1 MRPAGLTLFCLA
13 MLFSHLSQAS
23 RALAPL
29 TRRWMALPKA
39 IAAGPISDTIF
50 ALSSGSSLQK
60 TGVAVVRI
68 SGPHAFPVL
77 AQLLPGNSSSLPPPR
92 KASLRKLFCPDS
104 GDMLDQALVLC
115 FPSPSS
121 FTGEDVV
128 ELHCHGSRAVIT
140 GLFSAFDKVNQI
152 LFEERWRGML
162 RPAERG
168 EFTQRAF
175 ENGKM
180 DLTEVEGLADLLEA
194 ETSLQRKQAL
204 QQMEGH
210 LRVKFEAWRQELV
223 HCLAHTE
230 AVIDFGDDERE
241 SDIDDSTM
249 YSLVPRV
256 KELRDELAQYLN
268 DGRRGEL
275 VREGLRIALVGRP
288 NAGKSSLLN
297 LLAKRPAAIVS
308 PIAGTTRDVIEVR
321 MDLDGIPC
329 IISDTAGLRLGE
341 DSAVDVIEME
351 GIRRAREA
359 FKAAHIKVFVHDS
372 SDTDSTHSPYDL
384 LRSILLG
391 SGEDTNPE
399 MHDYDESERYRV
411 IMVFNKI
418 DIKDN
423 STKQNELDERIKT
436 CSISCVTGEGIL
448 KFEETLLSEATW
460 LLNSSRMQGEDN
472 TLITRERHR
481 RHMKNCVSHLDMF
494 LLERLPMDAA
504 AEELRYVCNWI
515 F

>member
-1 MRPAGLTLFCLA
+1 
-13 MLFSHLSQAS
+13 
-23 RALAPL
+23 
-29 TRRWMALPKA
+29 
-39 IAAGPISDTIF
+39 
-50 ALSSGSSLQK
+50 
-60 TGVAVVRI
+60 
-68 SGPHAFPVL
+68 
-77 AQLLPGNSSSLPPPR
+77 
-92 KASLRKLFCPDS
+92 
-104 GDMLDQALVLC
+104 
-115 FPSPSS
+115 
-121 FTGEDVV
+121 
-128 ELHCHGSRAVIT
+128 
-140 GLFSAFDKVNQI
+140 
-152 LFEERWRGML
+152 
-162 RPAERG
+162 
-168 EFTQRAF
+168 
-175 ENGKM
+175 M

-372 SDTDSTHSPYDL
+372 SDTDSTRSPYEL

-391 SGEDTNPE
+391 SGEDTNTE
-399 MHDYDESERYRV
+399 MHDFDESERYRV

-418 DIKDN
+418 DLKDN
-423 STKQNELDERIKT
+423 STEKNALDERIKT

-504 AEELRYVCNWI
+504 AEELRYVCN
-515 F
+515 